1 MPNTFA
7 RSTGR
12 VSIDASV
19 HDLYKQLT
27 TGKSAED
34 SPFLTMKD
42 LFMLAACTG
51 FQEGRRKSLE
61 KGRREQIFLY
71 SVFSDSVDAPILKA
85 IAIAATGNLEILADG
100 DQIVNIAEEYANAGI
115 VTVRAIVEQNTG
127 LPLWNLVEQIRAF
140 SESDV

>member
-51 FQEGRRKSLE
+51 FRIQQRKSLS
-61 KGRREQIFLY
+61 KREQPFHY
-71 SVFSDSVDAPILKA
+71 SVFTEAEDIPILKA
-85 IAIAATGNLEILADG
+85 IAIATTGDVSVLADP
-100 DQIVNIAEEYANAGI
+100 DQIVQIAEEYANAGI
-115 VTVRAIVEQNTG
+115 GEIRAVVADNAG
-127 LPLWNLVEQIRAF
+127 LPLWNLVEALRQQG
-140 SESDV
+140 

>member
-51 FQEGRRKSLE
+51 FRIQQRKVLG
-61 KGRREQIFLY
+61 KREQPFHY
-71 SVFSDSVDAPILKA
+71 SVFTEAEDLPILKA
-85 IAIAATGNLEILADG
+85 IAIATTGDVSVLADP
-100 DQIVNIAEEYANAGI
+100 DQIVQIAEEYANAGI
-115 VTVRAIVEQNTG
+115 GEIRGVVAANAG
-127 LPLWNLVEQIRAF
+127 LPLWNLVEALRQQG
-140 SESDV
+140 

>member
-12 VSIDASV
+12 VSIDAGV
-19 HDLYKQLT
+19 HELYKQLT

-51 FQEGRRKSLE
+51 FRMQQGKALG
-61 KGRREQIFLY
+61 KREQPFHY
-71 SVFSDSVDAPILKA
+71 SVFTEAEDIPILKA
-85 IAIAATGNLEILADG
+85 IAIATTGDVSVLADP
-100 DQIVNIAEEYANAGI
+100 DQIVQIAEEYANAGI
-115 VTVRAIVEQNTG
+115 NEIRAVVADNAG
-127 LPLWNLVEQIRAF
+127 LPLWNLVEALR
-140 SESDV
+140 